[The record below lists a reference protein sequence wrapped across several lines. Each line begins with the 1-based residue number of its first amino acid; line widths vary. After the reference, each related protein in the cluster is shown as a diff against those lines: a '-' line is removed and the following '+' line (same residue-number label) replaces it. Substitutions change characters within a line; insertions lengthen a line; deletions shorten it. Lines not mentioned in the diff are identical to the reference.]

1 MTDEGLAVYRPT
13 WLWSWFWWAPMSAT
27 ALRSIEK
34 KILSFLKTPYKSTYV
49 DIGPVVGTSDKVWT
63 VSLNTE
69 ETQKTPLVLLHGLG
83 AGVALWCLN
92 LDSFAAHRPVYAL
105 DILGFGR
112 SSRPRFSTDPEA
124 VERQLVTSIEEWRKE
139 LQLKEMILLGH
150 SFGGYLAYA
159 YAIQYP
165 DRVKHLILADP
176 WGFPQ
181 RSLDPKLVS
190 KIPLWARMIGNL
202 YKNFNPLWPV
212 RFVGPLGQWVVEKM
226 RPDLPKKFIPVLGE
240 ESAAIT
246 EYIFQCNVQAPSGE
260 SAFHTLTEGLGY
272 AKRPMLHRVDQLA
285 PTVPVTVV
293 YGSRSW
299 VDNSSGDKIKEA
311 RSKACYVNVK
321 SVTGAGHHVY
331 ADRADVFNKMV
342 NDACNLSD
350 KGEDV
355 VTMDTKAVI
364 KVEPS
369 GESKQEEEEEEE
381 GEQKKKKKI
390 KWVISRF
397 RFFLKVP

>member
-1 MTDEGLAVYRPT
+1 MADEGLAVYRPT

-34 KILSFLKTPYKSTYV
+34 KILTYLKTPYKSTYV
-49 DIGPVVGTSDKVWT
+49 DIGPVVGTSDKIWT
-63 VSLNTE
+63 LSLNTE
-69 ETQKTPLVLLHGLG
+69 ETKKTPLVLLHGLG

-92 LDSFAAHRPVYAL
+92 LDSFAAHRPVYAI
-105 DILGFGR
+105 DVLGFGR
-112 SSRPRFSTDPEA
+112 SSRPRFSTDPET

-139 LQLKEMILLGH
+139 LKLQEMILLGH
-150 SFGGYLAYA
+150 SFGGYLAFA

-181 RSLDPKLVS
+181 KSIDPQKAS

-226 RPDLPKKFIPVLGE
+226 RPDLPKKFTPVLKE
-240 ESAAIT
+240 DSSAIT

-285 PTVPVTVV
+285 AHVPVTVI

-311 RSKACYVNVK
+311 RSQNSFVQVK

-342 NDACNLSD
+342 NDTCTLSD
-350 KGEDV
+350 EKLDI
-355 VTMDTKAVI
+355 VTTKAV
-364 KVEPS
+364 KVAPKEPQ
-369 GESKQEEEEEEE
+369 EPEEEVKEEEERKKEEE
-381 GEQKKKKKI
+381 KKKEEDGQHQQD
-390 KWVISRF
+390 
-397 RFFLKVP
+397 KVT